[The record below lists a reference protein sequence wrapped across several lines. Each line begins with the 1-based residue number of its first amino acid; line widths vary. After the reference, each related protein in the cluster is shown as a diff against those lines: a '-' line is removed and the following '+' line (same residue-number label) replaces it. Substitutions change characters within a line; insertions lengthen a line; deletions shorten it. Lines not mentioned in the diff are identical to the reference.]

1 MAHPGSGDE
10 EEIDSTFSQMELLL
24 NTHPTWADL
33 RACLDVDAEF
43 FNSDKVALK
52 QLKKVCVGIDSTK
65 FKNLTNQ
72 LAKLTSSNLHTNMVR
87 LLKLGIG
94 IECSFLI
101 LKHQVQF
108 WQWTHRDEGDTAPAP
123 NLIKDTII
131 PFYDNVKN
139 KLREDTPSE
148 SEDSDLDPQD
158 ELRTLRQDQIRL
170 ARAQTYSIN
179 IPNVNQND
187 GDKTKYSWK
196 PVLVKMGQFTIIS
209 EKSVLRVVMIRSI
222 RRPGG
227 GQWSVT
233 LEGINDGK
241 SIDLKR
247 LLYCHGDIVSVGGDS
262 TKLYEIE
269 GIFLLNHNRI
279 SSFCHPRKK
288 KK

>member
-33 RACLDVDAEF
+33 RVCLDVDSEF
-43 FNSDKVALK
+43 FPKKKIKLKKLK
-52 QLKKVCVGIDSTK
+52 QECATNEAIK
-65 FKNLTNQ
+65 FVNLRNRI
-72 LAKLTSSNLHTNMVR
+72 AKLTSTNLERNLIS
-87 LLKLGIG
+87 LLKRGIG

-101 LKHQVQF
+101 LKHQVQY

-187 GDKTKYSWK
+187 GDKTRYSWK
-196 PVLVKMGQFTIIS
+196 PVLVKMGQFTIILY
-209 EKSVLRVVMIRSI
+209 ESVLRVVMIRSI
-222 RRPGG
+222 RKGSHAAGERTV
-227 GQWSVT
+227 SLDT
-233 LEGINDGK
+233 
-241 SIDLKR
+241 ID
-247 LLYCHGDIVSVGGDS
+247 D
-262 TKLYEIE
+262 
-269 GIFLLNHNRI
+269 
-279 SSFCHPRKK
+279 RKPID
-288 KK
+288 

>member
-1 MAHPGSGDE
+1 MS
-10 EEIDSTFSQMELLL
+10 ILNFSQKKIKL
-24 NTHPTWADL
+24 
-33 RACLDVDAEF
+33 
-43 FNSDKVALK
+43 KKLK
-52 QLKKVCVGIDSTK
+52 QECATNEAIK
-65 FKNLTNQ
+65 FVNLRNRI
-72 LAKLTSSNLHTNMVR
+72 AKLTSTDLERNLIS
-87 LLKLGIG
+87 LLKRGIG